1 MTIEKSVH
9 RSLAVEA
16 NNSTWDIL
24 GKPAAEI
31 SMAEAEEMTR
41 RAYAAAYHWE
51 RAEGYAPVNGARA
64 DWLLSRV
71 WAVRGN
77 GHIALHHAQRCL
89 DACDA
94 HVLNDFDR
102 AYAHEAMARSLACV
116 GNQLEAREHLSKA
129 KSVVIADAEDKALVD
144 SDLAAEPW
152 FGLSAAES

>member
-9 RSLAVEA
+9 RTLAVDA

-24 GKPAAEI
+24 GKPTAEI
-31 SMAEAEEMTR
+31 SLDDAEEMTR

-77 GHIALHHAQRCL
+77 GPAALHHAQRCL
-89 DACDA
+89 EACDS
-94 HVLNDFDR
+94 HGLNDFDR
-102 AYAHEAMARSLACV
+102 AYAHEAMARALACI
-116 GNQLEAREHLSKA
+116 GDHSPAREHLENA
-129 KSVVIADAEDKALVD
+129 KWVPIADPEDKALVD

-152 FGLSAAES
+152 FGL